1 MEDVEYDVGMDF
13 VDGGAIVIAKV
24 IRKQLNGL
32 WKEKRQIN
40 FDRVIS
46 IVVERRIIRIELLI
60 YFIPLELLEYNRK
73 VDSRLD
79 LELVKVENFYF
90 R

>member
-13 VDGGAIVIAKV
+13 VDGGARKSF